1 MPSARLTSFR
11 IIPHCARGA
20 KMCKIAEGD
29 EEDREGHPFVEPSG
43 KLLGRALIEAGI
55 DRSLV

>member
-1 MPSARLTSFR
+1 
-11 IIPHCARGA
+11 
-20 KMCKIAEGD
+20 MCKIAEGD

-43 KLLGRALIEAGI
+43 KLLDRALIEAGI